1 MMMNAIPW
9 LELALNLGPVLIVLA
24 AYELVFVRPLR
35 RRVRE
40 SAEKCSA
47 FQRSLRETTRLVV
60 RIASSDRSVRG
71 ELSRLRERL
80 GQLELRSEVR
90 PYQQAIS
97 LAEQGEQAER
107 LVSCFGLTE
116 GEASLVSLLHGDRGV
131 RTPGDR

>member
-1 MMMNAIPW
+1 MMMNSIRW
-9 LELALNLGPVLIVLA
+9 LELALALGPVLIGLA

-40 SAEKCSA
+40 SAERHSML
-47 FQRSLRETTRLVV
+47 QRSLRETTRLVV
-60 RIASSDRSVRG
+60 RIANSDRTVRD
-71 ELSRLRERL
+71 ELSRLGERL

-97 LAEQGEQAER
+97 LAEKGEQAER

-116 GEASLVSLLHGDRGV
+116 GEASLVSLLHGDRRAPPRG
-131 RTPGDR
+131 R